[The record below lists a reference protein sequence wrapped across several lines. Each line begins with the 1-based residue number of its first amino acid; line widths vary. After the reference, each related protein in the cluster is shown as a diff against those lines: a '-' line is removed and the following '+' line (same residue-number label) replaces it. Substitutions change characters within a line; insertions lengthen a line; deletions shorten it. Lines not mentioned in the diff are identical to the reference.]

1 MRAFADYNPI
11 AVFFG
16 FAGILAAAMFVM
28 EPVLLLLALLG
39 GMLYACSLEG
49 TKWLRSLLFYGG
61 LFVVI
66 TLLNPVFNHRGA
78 TVLLVVNDDPVTLEA
93 VRYGAC
99 FAVMLIDVLIWFRS
113 FTLVMTTD
121 KLLYLFGSVSPKLAL
136 ILSMVL
142 RYVLLYKEQ
151 AGKTA
156 DAQTVLG
163 LYGEDSIPERI
174 RGSLRVFSVMVTWA
188 LENGVVTADSMT
200 ARGYGVGRRSRFSIF
215 RFGAADGILTFLCIL
230 LSAVVLTAIGLKAV
244 RFEFYPFGAWA
255 PASPL
260 RFCAYAAYGLLTLIP
275 AILQLLEVMKWHC
288 LKSEI

>member
-1 MRAFADYNPI
+1 MRAFGDYNPI
-11 AVFFG
+11 AVFFC
-16 FAGILAAAMFVM
+16 FAGILGVVMFAM

-39 GMLYACSLEG
+39 GVVYACFLEG
-49 TKWLRSLLFYGG
+49 RRWLKSLLFYGG

-78 TVLLVVNDDPVTLEA
+78 TVLLVVNDNPITLEA
-93 VRYGAC
+93 IRYGAL
-99 FAVMLIDVLIWFRS
+99 FAVMLIDVLIWFHS

-142 RYVLLYKEQ
+142 RYVPLYREQ
-151 AGKTA
+151 AKKTA

-215 RFGAADGILTFLCIL
+215 HFGGADG
-230 LSAVVLTAIGLKAV
+230 VLTAAALLLTGVVMTALLRKAV
-244 RFEFYPFGAWA
+244 FFEFYPLAAWA
-255 PASPL
+255 PPSPL
-260 RFCAYAAYGLLTLIP
+260 RLAAYAAYGILVLIP